1 MVREEAGWR
10 DGEKKLQKEERAKD
24 RERIERYND
33 IYKGYKIMLG
43 GVKIEKKK
51 THNGVHCIER
61 LCKG

>member
-10 DGEKKLQKEERAKD
+10 DGEKKLQKEKRVKD

-43 GVKIEKKK
+43 GRTGGGED
-51 THNGVHCIER
+51 
-61 LCKG
+61 